1 MKSRTKPPWSECRGA
16 GLSTSSARKQYLIS
30 QAIPPQCRKQCLHG
44 KIMQIKSLQVV
55 TKVSLIK
62 HSGANL
68 YLFLDGQQEELAWTG
83 PFRQLG
89 QPVTAIQV
97 TLCRHSPGCCELP
110 GSREMRFDC
119 LLELHLK

>member
-1 MKSRTKPPWSECRGA
+1 MKSRIKPPLSECSGA
-16 GLSTSSARKQYLIS
+16 GLSTSSAEKQYLIL
-30 QAIPPQCRKQCLHG
+30 QASPPQCHEQYLHG

-83 PFRQLG
+83 PF
-89 QPVTAIQV
+89 
-97 TLCRHSPGCCELP
+97 
-110 GSREMRFDC
+110 
-119 LLELHLK
+119 